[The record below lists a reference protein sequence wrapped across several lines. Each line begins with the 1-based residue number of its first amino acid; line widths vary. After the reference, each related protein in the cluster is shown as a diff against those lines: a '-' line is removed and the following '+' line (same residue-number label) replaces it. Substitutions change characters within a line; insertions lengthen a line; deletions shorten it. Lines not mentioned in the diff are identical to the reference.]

1 MDHYKLTLK
10 KYFGFDSLRPFQEK
24 IIKHLDKDLLILS
37 PTGSGKSMCFQLPAI
52 ASNGVT
58 IIISPLKSLIE
69 DQITQLKQKNIN
81 VAFLNEDLNKKEK
94 IELFKKLKHIE
105 DYLLFYVTP
114 EIIMDDKLIIILK
127 DLHKEGKLARMVIDE
142 AHCVSTWGHDF
153 RDSYL
158 KLKLI
163 KKYIPDIKITALTA
177 TATPIVKEDIIN
189 ILELNDPHIEATGFF
204 RSNLNLK
211 IINRNDTILSN
222 LRDLIQ
228 NNYLEQCGVIYCHS
242 RRETERVSNYL
253 ENYFKVSHYH
263 AGLNQNIRKLIQKKW
278 LTGQIKIIVATIAFG
293 MGIDKPDVRFVIHY
307 NLPSSL
313 EGYYQEIGRAGRDGK
328 PSDCILYYAYQD
340 RVFYDNLF
348 KRNQTP
354 DSSNSNFNYNVSM
367 TNFDN
372 VEFLDVNKT
381 ENKEGYIN
389 YQINKLNEM
398 VNFIENV
405 IDCRH
410 YQLSNYF
417 GEKVEDKINWCN
429 GYCDNCNRPKTNF
442 EEKNMNQCIHKLLEI
457 INNIKQKDKEQ
468 KDKDNIIITKNIL
481 IDEYQKDSSNP
492 IYSNLTL
499 NRLILKMIQKDILKE
514 KIVKNNSDIWF
525 EDLYINNNLEKEKE
539 KSSDFNITIFI
550 DNPKYSL
557 SDFII
562 TSTDTN
568 NTNNETENIQ
578 QKKIKKKDHT
588 LDYDIGKISF
598 SEELMNDSLQAKYNL
613 THLPLYNTLINYRND
628 EAKRLKCAPYR
639 VFTNQTLE
647 EIVKNNPTTE
657 AELKKII
664 GIGEAKLKDFG
675 KDILKMVKSSI

>member
-1 MDHYKLTLK
+1 MEPYLKALK
-10 KYFGFDSLRPFQEK
+10 KHFGFDSLKPFQEK
-24 IIKHLDKDLLILS
+24 IMKHLDGDLLILS

-52 ASNGVT
+52 ASNGIT

-94 IELFKKLKHIE
+94 IELFKKLKHID

-114 EIIMDDKLIIILK
+114 EIIMDDKLILILK

-372 VEFLDVNKT
+372 V
-381 ENKEGYIN
+381 
-389 YQINKLNEM
+389 
-398 VNFIENV
+398 
-405 IDCRH
+405 
-410 YQLSNYF
+410 
-417 GEKVEDKINWCN
+417 
-429 GYCDNCNRPKTNF
+429 
-442 EEKNMNQCIHKLLEI
+442 
-457 INNIKQKDKEQ
+457 
-468 KDKDNIIITKNIL
+468 
-481 IDEYQKDSSNP
+481 
-492 IYSNLTL
+492 
-499 NRLILKMIQKDILKE
+499 
-514 KIVKNNSDIWF
+514 
-525 EDLYINNNLEKEKE
+525 
-539 KSSDFNITIFI
+539 
-550 DNPKYSL
+550 
-557 SDFII
+557 
-562 TSTDTN
+562 
-568 NTNNETENIQ
+568 
-578 QKKIKKKDHT
+578 
-588 LDYDIGKISF
+588 
-598 SEELMNDSLQAKYNL
+598 
-613 THLPLYNTLINYRND
+613 
-628 EAKRLKCAPYR
+628 
-639 VFTNQTLE
+639 
-647 EIVKNNPTTE
+647 
-657 AELKKII
+657 
-664 GIGEAKLKDFG
+664 
-675 KDILKMVKSSI
+675 